1 MAEARKAVED
11 LVRLSSRVI
20 RILGQNP
27 GPYTLAGTNTYLVST
42 PPASSS
48 SKLESRPSILVD
60 AGEGN
65 DGYIP
70 LLERALKGALD
81 GDAHTQ
87 TASSSRQDAM
97 EEDEEDEDELTSWIS
112 DIVLTHKH
120 HDHVGGL
127 PSILSLLSKLR
138 AEATVTLPAP
148 RIHKFLDAE
157 SDPSLI
163 QMLQS
168 LPKGSFTPHGEQGGP
183 SSPLWPLQ
191 EGSVVNVASGN
202 DTSSLQV
209 LHTPGHTADHI
220 CLLLNEEKTLLTGD
234 HVLGQGTTVFE
245 DLTAYMSSLRKCSRA
260 LEQLGP
266 SEASTNANE
275 NHLYPAH
282 GPVVEEGRK
291 ALKQYL
297 DHRLEREAQVVELLK
312 TSPNDDGNSA
322 QASSTITVG
331 GSEYRL
337 GAPWKIR
344 QMVLKLYS
352 NYPENLFP
360 AAARGLY
367 LHLRTLSSPTL
378 SKETF
383 ACSMSPNDKLR
394 SKGIGGGRE
403 GRGQLSTVATGRS
416 RVGGGDGIGL
426 GVACFT
432 LFRYVESAA
441 PLTVS
446 LRIFSLT

>member
-42 PPASSS
+42 PPSAST
-48 SKLESRPSILVD
+48 KLESHPSILVD
-60 AGEGN
+60 TGEGSEA
-65 DGYIP
+65 YIP
-70 LLERALKGALD
+70 LLERALKGAVD
-81 GDAHTQ
+81 GDVRKKAAAT
-87 TASSSRQDAM
+87 SSQDAM
-97 EEDEEDEDELTSWIS
+97 EEDGEDEDDLTSWIS

-148 RIHKFLDAE
+148 RIHKFPDPQ
-157 SDPSLI
+157 SDPGLI
-163 QMLQS
+163 QMLHN
-168 LPKGSFTPHGEQGGP
+168 LPQGSFVPYGEKGGA
-183 SSPLWPLQ
+183 STPLWPLQ
-191 EGSVVNVASGN
+191 EGSVVSVGGEGAS
-202 DTSSLQV
+202 SSLQV

-220 CLLLNEEKTLLTGD
+220 CLVLTEEKTLLTGD

-260 LEQLGP
+260 LEELGP
-266 SEASTNANE
+266 CQDAAGE
-275 NHLYPAH
+275 NRLYPAH
-282 GPVVEEGRK
+282 GPVVDQGRK

-297 DHRLEREAQVVELLK
+297 DHRLEREAQIVDLLK
-312 TSPNDDGNSA
+312 TSPNDDP
-322 QASSTITVG
+322 QASSTINVG
-331 GSEYRL
+331 GTEYRL

-367 LHLRTLSSPTL
+367 LHLRTLSSPDVEQG
-378 SKETF
+378 K
-383 ACSMSPNDKLR
+383 A
-394 SKGIGGGRE
+394 
-403 GRGQLSTVATGRS
+403 S
-416 RVGGGDGIGL
+416 RVRCLQTTSFARKASAEDARDVGNCPPLPQSDHEWVEAMELDWALIQSPSSQS
-426 GVACFT
+426 GVSNHEH
-432 LFRYVESAA
+432 L
-441 PLTVS
+441 
-446 LRIFSLT
+446 

>member
-42 PPASSS
+42 PPVAS
-48 SKLESRPSILVD
+48 SKLASRPSVLVD
-60 AGEGN
+60 TGEGTES
-65 DGYIP
+65 YIP
-70 LLERALKGALD
+70 LLERALKGVVD
-81 GDAHTQ
+81 GDLQRQHDRA
-87 TASSSRQDAM
+87 ASASNPDAM
-97 EEDEEDEDELTSWIS
+97 EEDDEDEDDLTSWIS

-127 PSILSLLSKLR
+127 PSILALLSKLR

-157 SDPSLI
+157 SDPGLI
-163 QMLQS
+163 KMLHS
-168 LPKGSFTPHGEQGGP
+168 LPKGSYTPYGEKEGAV
-183 SSPLWPLQ
+183 SPLWPLQ
-191 EGSVVNVASGN
+191 DGSVVNVSSDGAS
-202 DTSSLQV
+202 SSLQV

-260 LEQLGP
+260 LEEIGP
-266 SEASTNANE
+266 CQDAPNE
-275 NHLYPAH
+275 NILYPAH
-282 GPVVEEGRK
+282 GPVVPEGRK
-291 ALKQYL
+291 MLKQYL

-312 TSPNDDGNSA
+312 TSPNGDQA
-322 QASSTITVG
+322 PASSAITFG
-331 GSEYRL
+331 DAEYRL

-367 LHLRTLSSPTL
+367 LHLRTLSSPDVEQG
-378 SKETF
+378 K
-383 ACSMSPNDKLR
+383 K
-394 SKGIGGGRE
+394 
-403 GRGQLSTVATGRS
+403 S
-416 RVGGGDGIGL
+416 RVRCMQTTSFARRASAEAAKDVGNCPPMPQSDHEW
-426 GVACFT
+426 
-432 LFRYVESAA
+432 VEAMELDWALIQPSEASQSNHQH
-441 PLTVS
+441 L
-446 LRIFSLT
+446 

>member
-42 PPASSS
+42 PPVAS
-48 SKLESRPSILVD
+48 SKLASRPSILVD
-60 AGEGN
+60 TGEGTES
-65 DGYIP
+65 YIP
-70 LLERALKGALD
+70 LLERALKGAVD
-81 GDAHTQ
+81 GDLQKNGAG
-87 TASSSRQDAM
+87 ASSSAKQDAM
-97 EEDEEDEDELTSWIS
+97 EEDEEDEDDLTSWIS

-157 SDPSLI
+157 SDPDLI
-163 QMLQS
+163 KMLHS
-168 LPKGSFTPHGEQGGP
+168 LPKGSFIPYGEKGGAT
-183 SSPLWPLQ
+183 SPLWPLQ
-191 EGSVVNVASGN
+191 EGSVVNVASDGVC
-202 DTSSLQV
+202 SSLQV

-260 LEQLGP
+260 LEELGP
-266 SEASTNANE
+266 SAEAANE
-275 NHLYPAH
+275 NLLYPAH
-282 GPVVEEGRK
+282 GPVVQEGRK
-291 ALKQYL
+291 MLKQYL

-312 TSPNDDGNSA
+312 SSA
-322 QASSTITVG
+322 HGESVQQAPSSTVKVAGT
-331 GSEYRL
+331 EYHL

-367 LHLRTLSSPTL
+367 LHLRTLSSPDAEQG
-378 SKETF
+378 K
-383 ACSMSPNDKLR
+383 A
-394 SKGIGGGRE
+394 
-403 GRGQLSTVATGRS
+403 S
-416 RVGGGDGIGL
+416 RVRCLQTTSFARRASAEAAADVGNCPPMPQSDHEW
-426 GVACFT
+426 
-432 LFRYVESAA
+432 VEAMELDWALIQNPSSQTTNHQH
-441 PLTVS
+441 L
-446 LRIFSLT
+446 

>member
-42 PPASSS
+42 PPTAT
-48 SKLESRPSILVD
+48 SKLASRPAVLVD
-60 AGEGN
+60 TGEGS
-65 DGYIP
+65 DSYIP
-70 LLERALKGALD
+70 LLERALKGAVD
-81 GDAHTQ
+81 GDLQ
-87 TASSSRQDAM
+87 TPNVGASSSTTNEDAM
-97 EEDEEDEDELTSWIS
+97 EEDDEDEDDLTSWIS

-138 AEATVTLPAP
+138 AQATVTLPAP

-157 SDPSLI
+157 SDPNLI
-163 QMLQS
+163 KMLQS
-168 LPKGSFTPHGEQGGP
+168 LPKGSFTPYGEQEGTP
-183 SSPLWPLQ
+183 SPLWPLQ
-191 EGSVVNVASGN
+191 EGSVVNVASDDGVS
-202 DTSSLQV
+202 SSLQV

-260 LEQLGP
+260 LEELGP
-266 SEASTNANE
+266 SSASTSE
-275 NHLYPAH
+275 NLLYPAH

-291 ALKQYL
+291 LLKQYL

-312 TSPNDDGNSA
+312 TSPDGNDAQSA
-322 QASSTITVG
+322 YASTITVNG
-331 GSEYRL
+331 AEYQL

-367 LHLRTLSSPTL
+367 LHLRTLSSPDV
-378 SKETF
+378 EQ
-383 ACSMSPNDKLR
+383 
-394 SKGIGGGRE
+394 GR
-403 GRGQLSTVATGRS
+403 AS
-416 RVGGGDGIGL
+416 RVRCLQTTSFARRASAEAAKDIGN
-426 GVACFT
+426 CPPMPQSDHEW
-432 LFRYVESAA
+432 VEAMELDWCLIQSQDQAA
-441 PLTVS
+441 NNASSSHTNHERL
-446 LRIFSLT
+446 

>member
-42 PPASSS
+42 PPVASSS
-48 SKLESRPSILVD
+48 LASRPSVLVD
-60 AGEGN
+60 TGEGT

-70 LLERALKGALD
+70 LLERALKGAVD
-81 GDAHTQ
+81 GDGLTKNSNGK
-87 TASSSRQDAM
+87 ASGSKREDAM
-97 EEDEEDEDELTSWIS
+97 EEDEEDEDDLTSWIS

-157 SDPSLI
+157 SDPDLI
-163 QMLQS
+163 KMLQN
-168 LPKGSFTPHGEQGGP
+168 LPKGSFIPCEDGGRA
-183 SSPLWPLQ
+183 SPLWPLR
-191 EGSVVNVASGN
+191 EGSTVSVTGPDAS
-202 DTSSLQV
+202 SSLQV

-220 CLLLNEEKTLLTGD
+220 CLLLTEEKTLLTGD

-260 LEQLGP
+260 LEELGP
-266 SEASTNANE
+266 SSNTE
-275 NHLYPAH
+275 NRLYPAH
-282 GPVVEEGRK
+282 GPVVEEGNK
-291 ALKQYL
+291 MLKQYL

-312 TSPNDDGNSA
+312 TSPD
-322 QASSTITVG
+322 SSEETSSIVAIAG
-331 GSEYRL
+331 AEHRL
-337 GAPWKIR
+337 GSPWKIR

-367 LHLRTLSSPTL
+367 LHLRTLSSPDP
-378 SKETF
+378 EQ
-383 ACSMSPNDKLR
+383 
-394 SKGIGGGRE
+394 GR
-403 GRGQLSTVATGRS
+403 AS
-416 RVGGGDGIGL
+416 RVRCLQTTSFARRGSAEAATDVGNCPPLPRSD
-426 GVACFT
+426 AEW
-432 LFRYVESAA
+432 VEAMELDWA
-441 PLTVS
+441 LIVS
-446 LRIFSLT
+446 QQEGTATNHQHL

>member
-27 GPYTLAGTNTYLVST
+27 GPYTLAGTNTYLIST
-42 PPASSS
+42 PPAAS
-48 SKLESRPSILVD
+48 SKLASRPSILVD
-60 AGEGN
+60 TGEGH
-65 DGYIP
+65 DSYIP
-70 LLERALKGALD
+70 LLERALKGAVD
-81 GDAHTQ
+81 GNVQKRSNAG
-87 TASSSRQDAM
+87 ASSSNQDAM
-97 EEDEEDEDELTSWIS
+97 EEDEEDEDDLTSWIS
-112 DIVLTHKH
+112 DIILTHKH

-157 SDPSLI
+157 SDPGLI
-163 QMLQS
+163 KMLHS
-168 LPKGSFTPHGEQGGP
+168 LPKGSFTPYGEKEGT

-191 EGSVVNVASGN
+191 EGSVVNVTGDNAAA
-202 DTSSLQV
+202 SLQV
-209 LHTPGHTADHI
+209 VHTPGHTADHI
-220 CLLLNEEKTLLTGD
+220 CLLLTEEKTLLTGD

-260 LEQLGP
+260 LEELGP
-266 SEASTNANE
+266 SQAGASE
-275 NHLYPAH
+275 NLLYPAH

-291 ALKQYL
+291 MLKQYL
-297 DHRLEREAQVVELLK
+297 DHRLEREAQVVDLLK
-312 TSPNDDGNSA
+312 TSPEGSQT
-322 QASSTITVG
+322 QASSTMTVG
-331 GSEYRL
+331 GTEYRL

-367 LHLRTLSSPTL
+367 LHLRTLSSPDV
-378 SKETF
+378 EQ
-383 ACSMSPNDKLR
+383 
-394 SKGIGGGRE
+394 GR
-403 GRGQLSTVATGRS
+403 AS
-416 RVGGGDGIGL
+416 RVRCLQTTSFARRASAEAAKDVGNCPPMPQSDHEW
-426 GVACFT
+426 
-432 LFRYVESAA
+432 VEAMELDWALLEPHSSQSNGNGNGTNQQH
-441 PLTVS
+441 L
-446 LRIFSLT
+446 

>member
-11 LVRLSSRVI
+11 LVRLSSRVV

-42 PPASSS
+42 PSVPS
-48 SKLESRPSILVD
+48 SKLASRPSILVD
-60 AGEGN
+60 TGEGT
-65 DGYIP
+65 DSYIP
-70 LLERALKGALD
+70 LLERALKGAVD
-81 GDAHTQ
+81 GDAASK
-87 TASSSRQDAM
+87 ASSSKRQDAM
-97 EEDEEDEDELTSWIS
+97 EEDEDDEDDLTSWIS

-148 RIHKFLDAE
+148 RIHKFFDAE
-157 SDPSLI
+157 SDPQLVK
-163 QMLQS
+163 MLHG
-168 LPKGSFTPHGEQGGP
+168 LPQGSFTPFSENEGAASP
-183 SSPLWPLQ
+183 SPLWPLQ
-191 EGSVVNVASGN
+191 EGSVVHVTNEGV
-202 DTSSLQV
+202 TSSLQV

-245 DLTAYMSSLRKCSRA
+245 DLTAYMSSLRKCTRA

-266 SEASTNANE
+266 SQVEAATATTSSE
-275 NHLYPAH
+275 NRLYPAH

-291 ALKQYL
+291 MLKQYL

-312 TSPNDDGNSA
+312 ASPGGEQA
-322 QASSTITVG
+322 QTASSTVTVAG
-331 GSEYRL
+331 TEYALGS
-337 GAPWKIR
+337 PWKIR

-367 LHLRTLSSPTL
+367 LHLRTLSSPDVEQG
-378 SKETF
+378 K
-383 ACSMSPNDKLR
+383 P
-394 SKGIGGGRE
+394 
-403 GRGQLSTVATGRS
+403 S
-416 RVGGGDGIGL
+416 RVRCLQTTSFARRASAGAAQDVGNCPPMPSSD
-426 GVACFT
+426 AEW
-432 LFRYVESAA
+432 VEAMELDWALLVEPSSSSLQSA
-441 PLTVS
+441 L
-446 LRIFSLT
+446 

>member
-11 LVRLSSRVI
+11 LIRLSSRVI

-27 GPYTLAGTNTYLVST
+27 GPYTLAGTNTYLIST
-42 PPASSS
+42 PPVAS
-48 SKLESRPSILVD
+48 SKLASRPSILVD
-60 AGEGN
+60 TGEGN
-65 DGYIP
+65 DSYIP
-70 LLERALKGALD
+70 LLERALKGAVD
-81 GDAHTQ
+81 GVNKNN
-87 TASSSRQDAM
+87 ASNSQNAM
-97 EEDEEDEDELTSWIS
+97 EEDEEDEDDLTSWIS

-157 SDPSLI
+157 SDPELI
-163 QMLQS
+163 QMLHN
-168 LPKGSFTPHGEQGGP
+168 LPKGSFTPYGERDGTL

-191 EGSVVNVASGN
+191 EGFVVNVTADDETN
-202 DTSSLQV
+202 SSLQV

-220 CLLLNEEKTLLTGD
+220 CLLLKEEKTLLTGD

-260 LEQLGP
+260 LEELGP
-266 SEASTNANE
+266 CQEGSSENR
-275 NHLYPAH
+275 LYPAH
-282 GPVVEEGRK
+282 GPVVNQGRQM
-291 ALKQYL
+291 LKQYL

-312 TSPNDDGNSA
+312 SSPEEYSSQTTSTVN
-322 QASSTITVG
+322 VG
-331 GSEYRL
+331 GAEIVL

-360 AAARGLY
+360 AAARGLF
-367 LHLRTLSSPTL
+367 LHLRRLSSPDVEQG
-378 SKETF
+378 K
-383 ACSMSPNDKLR
+383 D
-394 SKGIGGGRE
+394 
-403 GRGQLSTVATGRS
+403 S
-416 RVGGGDGIGL
+416 RVRCLQTTSFARRASSEAAQDVGNCPPLPQSDHEW
-426 GVACFT
+426 
-432 LFRYVESAA
+432 VEAMELDWALIRKTSQHHM
-441 PLTVS
+441 
-446 LRIFSLT
+446 

>member
-42 PPASSS
+42 PPVAS
-48 SKLESRPSILVD
+48 SKLASRPSILVD
-60 AGEGN
+60 TGEGTES
-65 DGYIP
+65 YIP
-70 LLERALKGALD
+70 LLERALKGAVD
-81 GDAHTQ
+81 GDVHKNGAG
-87 TASSSRQDAM
+87 ASSSAKQDAM
-97 EEDEEDEDELTSWIS
+97 EEDEEDEDDLTSWIS

-148 RIHKFLDAE
+148 RIHKLLDAE
-157 SDPSLI
+157 SDPDLI
-163 QMLQS
+163 KMLHS
-168 LPKGSFTPHGEQGGP
+168 LPKGSFIPYGEKEGAT
-183 SSPLWPLQ
+183 SPLWPLQ
-191 EGSVVNVASGN
+191 EGSVVNVASDGVS
-202 DTSSLQV
+202 SSLQV

-260 LEQLGP
+260 LEELGP
-266 SEASTNANE
+266 CAEAANE
-275 NHLYPAH
+275 NLLYPAH
-282 GPVVEEGRK
+282 GPVVQEGRK
-291 ALKQYL
+291 MLKQYL

-312 TSPNDDGNSA
+312 SSPHGDLA
-322 QASSTITVG
+322 QQTCSSTVKVAGT
-331 GSEYRL
+331 EYHL

-367 LHLRTLSSPTL
+367 LHLRTLSSPDAEQG
-378 SKETF
+378 K
-383 ACSMSPNDKLR
+383 A
-394 SKGIGGGRE
+394 
-403 GRGQLSTVATGRS
+403 S
-416 RVGGGDGIGL
+416 RVRCLQTTSFARRASAEAAADVGNCPPMPQGDHEW
-426 GVACFT
+426 
-432 LFRYVESAA
+432 VEAME
-441 PLTVS
+441 LDWS
-446 LRIFSLT
+446 LIQNPSSQTSHQHL

>member
-11 LVRLSSRVI
+11 LIRLSSRVV

-27 GPYTLAGTNTYLVST
+27 GPYTLAGTNTYLIST
-42 PPASSS
+42 PPVAHA
-48 SKLESRPSILVD
+48 KLESRPSILVD
-60 AGEGN
+60 TGEGTEA
-65 DGYIP
+65 YLP
-70 LLERALKGALD
+70 LLERALKGSVD
-81 GDAHTQ
+81 GVPSKDA
-87 TASSSRQDAM
+87 ARSNQDAM
-97 EEDEEDEDELTSWIS
+97 EEDDDDEDELTAWIS

-148 RIHKFLDAE
+148 RIHKLPDPE
-157 SDPSLI
+157 SDPELVK
-163 QMLQS
+163 MLHG
-168 LPKGSFTPHGEQGGP
+168 LPKGSFIPCSDSGDAA
-183 SSPLWPLQ
+183 SPLWPLQ
-191 EGSVVNVASGN
+191 EGSVIQVAGAS
-202 DTSSLQV
+202 DRSSLRV

-220 CLLLNEEKTLLTGD
+220 CLVLNEEKTLLTGD

-260 LEQLGP
+260 LEELGP
-266 SEASTNANE
+266 SLPTHEGTSTAAAE
-275 NHLYPAH
+275 NRLYPAH

-291 ALKQYL
+291 MLKQYL

-312 TSPNDDGNSA
+312 ASPDGNA
-322 QASSTITVG
+322 ITTSSVTVG
-331 GSEYRL
+331 GTEYQL

-367 LHLRTLSSPTL
+367 LHLRTLSSPDPEQG
-378 SKETF
+378 K
-383 ACSMSPNDKLR
+383 A
-394 SKGIGGGRE
+394 
-403 GRGQLSTVATGRS
+403 S
-416 RVGGGDGIGL
+416 RVRCL
-426 GVACFT
+426 QTTSFA
-432 LFRYVESAA
+432 RRASAEAAADVGNCPPLPQTDHEWIEAMELEWALIA
-441 PLTVS
+441 PQQATSNHQHL
-446 LRIFSLT
+446 